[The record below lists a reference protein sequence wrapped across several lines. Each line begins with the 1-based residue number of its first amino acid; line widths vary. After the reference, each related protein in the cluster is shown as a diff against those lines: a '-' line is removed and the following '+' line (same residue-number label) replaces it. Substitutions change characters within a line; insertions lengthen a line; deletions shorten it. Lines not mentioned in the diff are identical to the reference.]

1 MKDELSLRRTHY
13 LIVKAVDF
21 VEHVLTDASDE
32 SGYGFFGAE
41 HYRSYDPDDEDA
53 PLPPGALL
61 EREACRVR
69 PATAA
74 LQRYRETL
82 AAATS
87 ETVSCFGIV
96 AESAHEVAARVVQ
109 RFFNV
114 VGQMSQ
120 GMELTIDYQYEFF
133 LVACLTREMVNCNL
147 LAIRRGLLKAF
158 PGVTHADFE
167 LLRAMLRKEIALV
180 AADEKNEELP
190 ANAVDRKP
198 EQLQLTPAVATVVVG
213 LQCMIAL
220 GRIRFYYPS
229 AIGHDEANGI
239 YQQLVDTVERC
250 LQADDAGAI
259 RDIYRR
265 PTLDSIP
272 NEEVAVALSL
282 AMMNLSGKA
291 DTTKLE
297 EAFRATFTNCLSQ
310 AQEPVRTICH
320 QLSEVELYD
329 CREVTPDAGSEY
341 SDPRRS
347 LFLLNEYWGIVR
359 RVVSVDSTAYAF
371 SIPHPLITLLINL
384 RERINSCLDRIS
396 ESIEPDEAKETSA
409 YFMNAL
415 ITSDSD
421 EMQACEEETNRRLAQ
436 METFIEEAK
445 LKIGRRTYTLTAAEE
460 QFFEVARLA
469 LTKYESDHAARK
481 KSFDTHLAQEAA
493 LRRPA
498 STGEVLPSQPADNK
512 TDRIPPEER
521 TIPLTFRRAAK
532 LMGKAGGKDAA
543 EWLSASVKD
552 GSIRCEHITRQT
564 HVFSKL
570 DFPGDAWPLILPK
583 AQ

>member
-1 MKDELSLRRTHY
+1 
-13 LIVKAVDF
+13 
-21 VEHVLTDASDE
+21 
-32 SGYGFFGAE
+32 
-41 HYRSYDPDDEDA
+41 
-53 PLPPGALL
+53 
-61 EREACRVR
+61 
-69 PATAA
+69 
-74 LQRYRETL
+74 
-82 AAATS
+82 
-87 ETVSCFGIV
+87 
-96 AESAHEVAARVVQ
+96 
-109 RFFNV
+109 
-114 VGQMSQ
+114 
-120 GMELTIDYQYEFF
+120 
-133 LVACLTREMVNCNL
+133 
-147 LAIRRGLLKAF
+147 
-158 PGVTHADFE
+158 
-167 LLRAMLRKEIALV
+167 
-180 AADEKNEELP
+180 
-190 ANAVDRKP
+190 
-198 EQLQLTPAVATVVVG
+198 
-213 LQCMIAL
+213 MIAL

-229 AIGHDEANGI
+229 AIRHEEANGI
-239 YQQLVDTVERC
+239 YQQLIDTVERY
-250 LQADDAGAI
+250 LQADDVRAI
-259 RDIYRR
+259 RDLYRR
-265 PTLDSIP
+265 PSLDSMP
-272 NEEVAVALSL
+272 NEEVVGAFGVAML
-282 AMMNLSGKA
+282 NLSGVE
-291 DTTKLE
+291 DTTKLKQD
-297 EAFRATFTNCLSQ
+297 FRVTFNNCFSQ
-310 AQEPVRTICH
+310 AQEPIPTICL

-359 RVVSVDSTAYAF
+359 RVVRVDSTAYVF

-498 STGEVLPSQPADNK
+498 NTGEVPPSQPTDNK